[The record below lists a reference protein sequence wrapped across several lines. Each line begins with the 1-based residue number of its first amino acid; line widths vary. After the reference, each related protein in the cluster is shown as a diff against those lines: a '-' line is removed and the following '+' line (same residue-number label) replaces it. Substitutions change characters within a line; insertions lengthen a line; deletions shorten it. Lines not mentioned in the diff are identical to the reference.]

1 MENESVLYSRLKP
14 ILLLVILQPL
24 LLLASN
30 RIEKM
35 EMGNDRVMIHFAKPI
50 HKSRIKS
57 FTLEGRSSVRYVFDF
72 ADTVMA
78 SKNPASGLEYG
89 GNLIS
94 IRSSQFRKRVAR
106 VVLESRKAYNIK
118 SYKADSD
125 TYVITLPA
133 GSADSSRSIRRLF
146 SSLSKKKRVEEVLQK
161 PDRAVDYSREDISG
175 GDAAARSYIMKDR
188 EVIRPKGHYRI
199 VVDPGHGGH
208 DSGALGGTDRRAM
221 EKDAVLQIALRLRRH
236 LKDLGF
242 DVLMT
247 RSSDRFVKLGKRT
260 RYANRKHGDVF
271 VSIHAN
277 AVPKRKWNISHGVE
291 TYFLQVTRNERAK
304 RVAARENSV
313 VLNKKDRLSKNVILN
328 AIYTGPKI
336 VLSNKLAIDV
346 QKQMLQHLR
355 SRYRNVK
362 DGGIRPAPFWVLVGA
377 EMPAILIETG
387 YITNPME
394 RKRLFDPVYQDLMAR
409 GIAEGIA
416 RYLANREREL
426 E

>member
-50 HKSRIKS
+50 HKSGINS

-89 GNLIS
+89 GDLIS

-161 PDRAVDYSREDISG
+161 PDRAVDYSREDIPG